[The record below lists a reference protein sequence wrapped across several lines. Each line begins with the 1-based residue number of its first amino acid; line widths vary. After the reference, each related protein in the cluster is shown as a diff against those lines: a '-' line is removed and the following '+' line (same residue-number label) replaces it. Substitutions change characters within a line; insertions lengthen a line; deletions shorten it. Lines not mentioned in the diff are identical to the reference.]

1 MRVAIIAQALRDGQA
16 VGDNHQRHRKVEQLV
31 QARVVLGLFQF
42 LQIGDFGNAQHL
54 HLVVVDKIQM
64 PHQRQHGAVGFHGD
78 AVVAACRA
86 CRPRQLQFV
95 LVVLIELA
103 HGDAGHGGSFLGFQ
117 AAFGVGA

>member
-1 MRVAIIAQALRDGQA
+1 M
-16 VGDNHQRHRKVEQLV
+16 
-31 QARVVLGLFQF
+31 VLGLFQF

-103 HGDAGHGGSFLGFQ
+103 HGNAGHGGSSFLGFQ
-117 AAFGVGA
+117 AAFGGAA